1 MCTKGGAFFVFIY
14 MRIELPEGILE
25 RIMARLKAEQRLLT
39 IKRRLTIFSFGLI
52 GSATAFIPAYK
63 MAQLEISNS
72 GFLQFFSL
80 LFSDFGIVVVYW
92 QSFVLSLLET
102 LPVMSVAALSAVV
115 FVFLCSLRFLTRDI
129 KLVMSN

>member
-1 MCTKGGAFFVFIY
+1 
-14 MRIELPEGILE
+14 MRIELPEGILD

-39 IKRRLTIFSFGLI
+39 VKRRLAIFSIGLI
-52 GSATAFIPAYK
+52 GSVAAFVPVFK

-80 LFSDFGIVVVYW
+80 LFSDFGTVAAYW
-92 QSFVLSLLET
+92 HSFALSLLET

-115 FVFLCSLRFLTRDI
+115 FVFLYSFRFLARDVKFI
-129 KLVMSN
+129 LTPPKLIIN